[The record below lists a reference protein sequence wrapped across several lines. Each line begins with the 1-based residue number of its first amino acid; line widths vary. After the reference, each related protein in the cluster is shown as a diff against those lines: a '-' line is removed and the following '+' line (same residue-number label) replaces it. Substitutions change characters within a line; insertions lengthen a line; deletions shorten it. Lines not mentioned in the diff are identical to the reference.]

1 MEIDDQVPRRSSTQ
15 RAKYSE
21 DLSKNTA
28 HLNGELSNQE
38 NTYTQVQIKFILCIR
53 LNSELTLS
61 SLSQNIDMRGSQRA
75 PPQDSRPVRKRSA
88 PPQYEQDD
96 TPIKQT
102 RKISKKR
109 KVSMG
114 KVKPKSLP
122 FLSETNDGSETHEHI
137 AAVIVE
143 EEKGNDQWQ
152 PEEVVNFFRGLYV
165 HGWKDDSWNKIAAI
179 VKTQSSQNIKAY
191 AMKLEKRHPEL
202 KIFFSAK
209 KKKSTKKSK
218 HTTKI
223 VSDKTSRHTNTAPP
237 QNYNP
242 KTTSTSINMQSVV
255 KPSGPKK
262 PKVIICLG
270 EHVIDTETEPSLITT
285 SASRNNRTADT
296 LPDYFDPS
304 IRPSVP
310 TDSHQI
316 FIPGNKVYARWLNR
330 EDPGSYGTWY
340 PGIVISSTLSPV
352 QDEYNNTGVPNLLYH
367 VKFEDGA
374 ESMHLDTEDIMM
386 ADQYLIWL
394 KEIEQY
400 YSMPITEEMTH
411 KRLTKNTRVYSKWVD
426 PTDPEIHGCWLK
438 GVIHNSQTWE
448 DAQHQWRHSYSVKFD
463 NGDTDEHLQDGD
475 VLEEETYIELM
486 REKMERGKNRSR
498 MSGFDLIAQASEI
511 ASPIK
516 ETKSKSDTLVG
527 ASTEK
532 KLYTEKATTTAA
544 AAVNVDDDNDV
555 LMEELRCNEVL
566 ELPPPSPSTARISST
581 PSPDVHYGI
590 YMKSKPWL
598 VDTAAISN
606 TVNGKENAVTTQESV
621 RPSTAKVTS
630 NKEELPEVV

>member
-1 MEIDDQVPRRSSTQ
+1 M
-15 RAKYSE
+15 Y
-21 DLSKNTA
+21 
-28 HLNGELSNQE
+28 
-38 NTYTQVQIKFILCIR
+38 QIKLILFSHNPKI
-53 LNSELTLS
+53 LDT
-61 SLSQNIDMRGSQRA
+61 RGSPRA
-75 PPQDSRPVRKRSA
+75 PPQDARPVRKISA
-88 PPQYEQDD
+88 PHQYEQDD
-96 TPIKQT
+96 TPMKQT
-102 RKISKKR
+102 RISMKR

-122 FLSETNDGSETHEHI
+122 FLSETNDGSETHENI
-137 AAVIVE
+137 AAIIVE
-143 EEKGNDQWQ
+143 EEKGNDKWK

-165 HGWKDDSWNKIAAI
+165 HGWKDDSWDKIASI
-179 VKTQSSQNIKAY
+179 VKTQSSQNVKAY

-209 KKKSTKKSK
+209 KKRSTKKGK
-218 HTTKI
+218 HTTKR
-223 VSDKTSRHTNTAPP
+223 VSDKTSRHTNTANPP
-237 QNYNP
+237 QNYSP
-242 KTTSTSINMQSVV
+242 KTTSTSVSMQSEV
-255 KPSGPKK
+255 KSSGPKK

-270 EHVIDTETEPSLITT
+270 EHVIDTETEPSLIST
-285 SASRNNRTADT
+285 SASRNKRTADT

-310 TDSHQI
+310 TDAHQI

-340 PGIVISSTLSPV
+340 PGLVISSTLSPV
-352 QDEYNNTGVPNLLYH
+352 QDECNITGVPNLLYH

-411 KRLTKNTRVYSKWVD
+411 KRLTKNTQVYAKWVD

-448 DAQHQWRHSYSVKFD
+448 NAQNQWVHSYHVKFD
-463 NGDTDEHLQDGD
+463 NGDTDEHLQDSD

-486 REKMERGKNRSR
+486 REKIERGKNRSQ

-532 KLYTEKATTTAA
+532 KLYTEKATTTAD
-544 AAVNVDDDNDV
+544 AVNVDDDDDV

-598 VDTAAISN
+598 VDTAAIS
-606 TVNGKENAVTTQESV
+606 KKAETTQESV
-621 RPSTAKVTS
+621 LPSTTMLTS
-630 NKEELPEVV
+630 NKEELPVDMKESTTVLETTTESTAAAISIGGDKVETEVVPV

>member
-1 MEIDDQVPRRSSTQ
+1 
-15 RAKYSE
+15 
-21 DLSKNTA
+21 
-28 HLNGELSNQE
+28 
-38 NTYTQVQIKFILCIR
+38 
-53 LNSELTLS
+53 
-61 SLSQNIDMRGSQRA
+61 
-75 PPQDSRPVRKRSA
+75 
-88 PPQYEQDD
+88 
-96 TPIKQT
+96 
-102 RKISKKR
+102 
-109 KVSMG
+109 MG

-122 FLSETNDGSETHEHI
+122 FLSETNDGSETHENI
-137 AAVIVE
+137 AAIIVE
-143 EEKGNDQWQ
+143 EEKGNDQWK

-202 KIFFSAK
+202 KMFFSAK

-218 HTTKI
+218 HTTKRT
-223 VSDKTSRHTNTAPP
+223 SGTASRHTNTAPP
-237 QNYNP
+237 QNYNL
-242 KTTSTSINMQSVV
+242 KTTSASTSVNNQSVA
-255 KPSGPKK
+255 KPSESKK

-285 SASRNNRTADT
+285 SASRNKSTADT

-340 PGIVISSTLSPV
+340 PGLVISSTLSPV
-352 QDEYNNTGVPNLLYH
+352 QDECNITGVPNLLYH

-400 YSMPITEEMTH
+400 YSMPIPEEMTH
-411 KRLTKNTRVYSKWVD
+411 KRLTKNTQVYAKWVD

-448 DAQHQWRHSYSVKFD
+448 DAKHQWRHSYTVKFD

-516 ETKSKSDTLVG
+516 ETKPKS
-527 ASTEK
+527 ATEK
-532 KLYTEKATTTAA
+532 PTTAA
-544 AAVNVDDDNDV
+544 TVDVDDDDDV

-566 ELPPPSPSTARISST
+566 ELPPPSLSTARISST

-606 TVNGKENAVTTQESV
+606 TVNGKENAATTRESV

-630 NKEELPEVV
+630 NKEELPEVDMKENTVLETSTQSTASICVGGDKQSVVETEVVPV

>member
-1 MEIDDQVPRRSSTQ
+1 M
-15 RAKYSE
+15 
-21 DLSKNTA
+21 
-28 HLNGELSNQE
+28 
-38 NTYTQVQIKFILCIR
+38 
-53 LNSELTLS
+53 
-61 SLSQNIDMRGSQRA
+61 
-75 PPQDSRPVRKRSA
+75 
-88 PPQYEQDD
+88 
-96 TPIKQT
+96 
-102 RKISKKR
+102 
-109 KVSMG
+109 
-114 KVKPKSLP
+114 
-122 FLSETNDGSETHEHI
+122 
-137 AAVIVE
+137 
-143 EEKGNDQWQ
+143 
-152 PEEVVNFFRGLYV
+152 

-179 VKTQSSQNIKAY
+179 VKTQSSQNVKAY
-191 AMKLEKRHPEL
+191 AMQLEKRHPEL
-202 KIFFSAK
+202 KVFFSAK
-209 KKKSTKKSK
+209 KKKSSKKSK
-218 HTTKI
+218 QTTKRL
-223 VSDKTSRHTNTAPP
+223 SDKASRHTNTANPP
-237 QNYNP
+237 QYYNA
-242 KTTSTSINMQSVV
+242 KTTSASVIGRRNNQSVV
-255 KPSGPKK
+255 KSSGPKK

-285 SASRNNRTADT
+285 SASRNKRTADT

-310 TDSHQI
+310 TDAHQI
-316 FIPGNKVYARWLNR
+316 FIPGNKVYVRWLNR

-352 QDEYNNTGVPNLLYH
+352 QDECNTIGVPNLLYD

-400 YSMPITEEMTH
+400 YSMPITEEITH
-411 KRLTKNTRVYSKWVD
+411 KRLTKNTQVYAKWVD

-448 DAQHQWRHSYSVKFD
+448 DAQHQWRHSYTVKFD

-516 ETKSKSDTLVG
+516 ETKPKSNTLAG
-527 ASTEK
+527 DPTEK

-544 AAVNVDDDNDV
+544 AVNVDDVDDV

-566 ELPPPSPSTARISST
+566 ELPPPSPSAARISST

-606 TVNGKENAVTTQESV
+606 TANGKESAETTQEERV
-621 RPSTAKVTS
+621 LPTAKVTS
-630 NKEELPEVV
+630 NIETLPDIEMKENTTETTTQSTAAISIGGDKVETEVVPV

>member
-1 MEIDDQVPRRSSTQ
+1 
-15 RAKYSE
+15 
-21 DLSKNTA
+21 
-28 HLNGELSNQE
+28 
-38 NTYTQVQIKFILCIR
+38 
-53 LNSELTLS
+53 
-61 SLSQNIDMRGSQRA
+61 MRGSPRA
-75 PPQDSRPVRKRSA
+75 PPQDARPVRKRSA

-102 RKISKKR
+102 IKSKKR
-109 KVSMG
+109 KVG

-122 FLSETNDGSETHEHI
+122 FLSETNDGSETHENI
-137 AAVIVE
+137 AAIIVE

-152 PEEVVNFFRGLYV
+152 PEEVVNMFRGSYV
-165 HGWKDDSWNKIAAI
+165 HGWKDDSWTKIAAI
-179 VKTQSSQNIKAY
+179 VKTQSSQNVKAY

-202 KIFFSAK
+202 KLFFCSK

-218 HTTKI
+218 HTTKR
-223 VSDKTSRHTNTAPP
+223 VSDKTSRHTNIAQP
-237 QNYNP
+237 QNYSP
-242 KTTSTSINMQSVV
+242 KTIAASAPVSMQSVV
-255 KPSGPKK
+255 KSSGLKK

-285 SASRNNRTADT
+285 SASRNKHTVDT

-310 TDSHQI
+310 TDAHQI

-340 PGIVISSTLSPV
+340 PGLVITSSLSPV
-352 QDEYNNTGVPNLLYH
+352 QDECNITGVPNLLYH

-400 YSMPITEEMTH
+400 YSMPITEETTH
-411 KRLTKNTRVYSKWVD
+411 KRLTKNTRVFSKWVD

-438 GVIHNSQTWE
+438 GIIQNSQTWE
-448 DAQHQWRHSYSVKFD
+448 DAQHQWRHSYHVKFD
-463 NGDTDEHLQDGD
+463 NGDQDEHLKDGD
-475 VLEEETYIELM
+475 VLEEETYIEQM
-486 REKMERGKNRSR
+486 REKTERGKNRSQ
-498 MSGFDLIAQASEI
+498 MSGFDLIAQASKI

-516 ETKSKSDTLVG
+516 ETKPKSDTLVG
-527 ASTEK
+527 DSTEE
-532 KLYTEKATTTAA
+532 KLYTEKPTTTTAA
-544 AAVNVDDDNDV
+544 VDVDDDDV

-566 ELPPPSPSTARISST
+566 ELRPPSPSTARISST

-598 VDTAAISN
+598 VDTAISN
-606 TVNGKENAVTTQESV
+606 TANGKENSTTTQESV
-621 RPSTAKVTS
+621 LPSTAKVTS
-630 NKEELPEVV
+630 NKEELPDVDMKESTTVLETTTQSTAAVSIGGDKQSAETEVVPV

>member
-1 MEIDDQVPRRSSTQ
+1 
-15 RAKYSE
+15 
-21 DLSKNTA
+21 
-28 HLNGELSNQE
+28 
-38 NTYTQVQIKFILCIR
+38 
-53 LNSELTLS
+53 
-61 SLSQNIDMRGSQRA
+61 
-75 PPQDSRPVRKRSA
+75 
-88 PPQYEQDD
+88 
-96 TPIKQT
+96 
-102 RKISKKR
+102 
-109 KVSMG
+109 MG

-122 FLSETNDGSETHEHI
+122 FLSETNDGSETHENI
-137 AAVIVE
+137 AAIIAE
-143 EEKGNDQWQ
+143 EEKGNDHWQ

-165 HGWKDDSWNKIAAI
+165 HGWNFHDSWNKIAAI
-179 VKTQSSQNIKAY
+179 VKTQSNQNVKAY

-202 KIFFSAK
+202 KIFFCAK

-218 HTTKI
+218 HTTKR
-223 VSDKTSRHTNTAPP
+223 VSDKTSRHTAAANPP
-237 QNYNP
+237 KNYNP
-242 KTTSTSINMQSVV
+242 KTTSASVNMQSVV
-255 KPSGPKK
+255 KPSESKK
-262 PKVIICLG
+262 QKVIICLG

-285 SASRNNRTADT
+285 SASRNKRTADT

-310 TDSHQI
+310 TDAHQI

-340 PGIVISSTLSPV
+340 PGLVISSTLSPV
-352 QDEYNNTGVPNLLYH
+352 QDECNITGVPNLLYH

-386 ADQYLIWL
+386 TDQYLIWL

-411 KRLTKNTRVYSKWVD
+411 KRLTKNTRVYAKWVD

-448 DAQHQWRHSYSVKFD
+448 NAQNQWQHSYHVKFD
-463 NGDTDEHLQDGD
+463 NGDNDEHLQDGD

-486 REKMERGKNRSR
+486 REKIERGRNRSTQ

-516 ETKSKSDTLVG
+516 ETKQKSNTLVG
-527 ASTEK
+527 DSTEK

-544 AAVNVDDDNDV
+544 AVNVDDDDDV

-606 TVNGKENAVTTQESV
+606 TVNGKENAETTQESI

-630 NKEELPEVV
+630 NKEELPEVDIEMKGNTTETTTQSTAAISIGDDKVETEVVPV